1 MISIF
6 AARSAAK
13 PLADALQQCRQHLV
27 QAAVFSA
34 LLNMLF
40 LAPAIYMM
48 QVYDR
53 VVPTRGVETLVL
65 LTIIF
70 LFAIGTLAALDW
82 LRARLLVRA
91 AARLDRLLV
100 GDVLKALIAMPDR
113 ERNSA
118 GSVLREFDT
127 FRQTMTG
134 PSVTALFDAPWS
146 PIYILVCFLLHPL
159 IGLFAL
165 VCSATLLVIGYLN
178 ERAIKDALLRAMT
191 DQQAAY
197 RSIEGTLRVGG
208 IVRALGMQNG
218 LVSRHLKERSAAT
231 TSQAQTAFV
240 SARYVSI
247 IKAARIAMQS
257 LALGLGALLAIDQQ
271 ISAGAIFA
279 SALLLS
285 RALAPLES
293 ITAAWRNTVQARQ
306 ALDGL
311 NAVFLQQD
319 RARTATQLP
328 SPVGKI
334 DIEHL
339 TVKAPD
345 ETSVILHDINIKIAA
360 GEFVGIVGP
369 SGAGKS
375 TLLKAIVGEL
385 RADSG
390 LVRLDG
396 AALADWPDDQRT
408 VAFGHV
414 PQEPSLLSGS
424 IKANIARFQT
434 ETTDDMAK
442 LDREVVRVAKLC
454 GAHEFILR
462 LPQAYETVLQ
472 SSGAGLSVG
481 QAQRI
486 ALARALFGSP
496 SVILLDEPNAHLD
509 AEGENQL
516 LATLADLKRQKVT
529 IIMAAHRLRV
539 LEGSDKLL
547 VLKSGHAERFGKTDQ
562 IIKRI
567 SSEPQNIEVAK
578 NGPLAA

>member
-1 MISIF
+1 MISIL
-6 AARSAAK
+6 AARSVAK
-13 PLADALQQCRQHLV
+13 PLADALRECRQHLV
-27 QAAVFSA
+27 QAAIFSA
-34 LLNMLF
+34 LLNLLF
-40 LAPAIYMM
+40 LAPALYMM

-53 VVPTRGVETLVL
+53 VVPTRGIQTLVM
-65 LTIIF
+65 LTIIY
-70 LFAIGTLAALDW
+70 LFAVATLAGLDW

-100 GDVLKALIAMPDR
+100 GNILKALLEIPDQA
-113 ERNSA
+113 RNKS

-134 PSVTALFDAPWS
+134 PSVVALFDAPWS

-165 VCSATLLVIGYLN
+165 VCSVALLGIGYLN
-178 ERAIKDALLRAMT
+178 ERAMKESLSRAIMAQ
-191 DQQAAY
+191 QQAY
-197 RSIEGTLRVGG
+197 QSIEGTLRASG
-208 IVRALGMQNG
+208 IVRALGMQSG
-218 LVSRHLKERSAAT
+218 LVARHLEERNAAT

-247 IKAARIAMQS
+247 TKAARIAMQS
-257 LALGLGALLAIDQQ
+257 LALGIAALLAIEQQ

-293 ITAAWRNTVQARQ
+293 ITSAWRNTVQARI

-311 NAVFLQQD
+311 NAVFDHQEQ
-319 RARTATQLP
+319 ARPSTRLP
-328 SPVGKI
+328 DPVGKI

-339 TVKAPD
+339 TMNAPD
-345 ETSVILHDINIKIAA
+345 QKSVILQDISVKISA
-360 GEFVGIVGP
+360 GELVGIVGP

-375 TLLKAIVGEL
+375 TLLRAIVGEL
-385 RADSG
+385 TPDAG

-396 AALADWPDDQRT
+396 ATLSDWPGDQRAA
-408 VAFGHV
+408 AFGYV
-414 PQEPSLLSGS
+414 PQEPSLLSGT
-424 IKANIARFQT
+424 IKDNICRFQT
-434 ETTDDMAK
+434 ETVIDTAS
-442 LDREVVRVAKLC
+442 LDAEVVRVAQLC

-462 LPQAYETVLQ
+462 LPQAYDTMLL
-472 SSGAGLSVG
+472 SGGAGLSVG

-496 SVILLDEPNAHLD
+496 AVLLLDEPNAHLD
-509 AEGENQL
+509 AEGENHL
-516 LATLADLKRQKVT
+516 IATLADLKRQNVT
-529 IIMAAHRLRV
+529 IIIVAHRLRV

-547 VLKSGHAERFGKTDQ
+547 VLRSGRVEQFGKSEQ
-562 IIKRI
+562 IIRRL
-567 SSEPQNIEVAK
+567 SVPATGASVAG
-578 NGPLAA
+578 GPLTA